1 MTHKAH
7 RPKDDRLPLGYDG
20 SQFNYI
26 SVDDTGRQ
34 VVKNQV
40 VDPDTMEWVNQQ
52 SSGTG
57 APSGDVAVTN
67 WPADQA
73 VSGPLTDTELR
84 ATAVPVSGTFWPG
97 SQPVSGPL
105 TDTELRATDVKVSL
119 DGESV
124 SVTGAFYPA
133 TQPVSASALPLPD
146 GAATATNQQGF
157 IERSALNSLKRIST
171 DASGRL
177 RVSAES
183 VASHAVTL
191 TTLTTLTNLTNWGLS
206 TATGKSQ
213 WESHAQYQAGYRRN
227 LVHS

>member
-1 MTHKAH
+1 MARKSLHN
-7 RPKDDRLPLGYDG
+7 RDISIIVGSDG
-20 SQFNYI
+20 ENWQVPF
-26 SVDDTGRQ
+26 VDTDGNIQSRNM
-34 VVKNQV
+34 VVN
-40 VDPDTMEWVNQQ
+40 PDTLEWENQQ
-52 SSGTG
+52 SGGSG
-57 APSGDVAVTN
+57 APSGEVAVTN

-73 VSGPLTDTELR
+73 
-84 ATAVPVSGTFWPG
+84 
-97 SQPVSGPL
+97 VSGPL

-177 RVSAES
+177 RVAAES
-183 VASHAVTL
+183 VASHAV
-191 TTLTTLTNLTNWGLS
+191 TLTTLTNLTNWGLS
-206 TATGKSQ
+206 TATAKSQ